1 VVCLDDWKQQNRKTV
16 WYDSR
21 FYRLNVLW
29 ENGAFFIR
37 DLHRFDENVVSVTHQ
52 TALTNTFLE
61 YGTLP
66 VMDGARW
73 SGAQKAG
80 IWPVL
85 ISPNGGASPMAPAG
99 PPVVKEL
106 NATDL
111 SISQPVCGG
120 GVFSIVC
127 GETKVTF
134 TGMDDRGQPLRWAW
148 NLVGGAQQKAAVQA
162 VTPNGITY
170 HFAGMDYRIKLSPH
184 EGSCEQLGDGSI
196 RLNPNS
202 SGTLVLN
209 LNNAR

>member
-1 VVCLDDWKQQNRKTV
+1 
-16 WYDSR
+16 
-21 FYRLNVLW
+21 
-29 ENGAFFIR
+29 
-37 DLHRFDENVVSVTHQ
+37 
-52 TALTNTFLE
+52 
-61 YGTLP
+61 
-66 VMDGARW
+66 
-73 SGAQKAG
+73 
-80 IWPVL
+80 
-85 ISPNGGASPMAPAG
+85 
-99 PPVVKEL
+99 VVKEL

-111 SISQPVCGG
+111 SISQPVYGG

-196 RLNPNS
+196 RLNPSS